1 MSRYAARIASIL
13 ALMLGT
19 SLVHAQDT
27 GEIHGT
33 ATPNAQVIV
42 ANEASGA
49 IVGVRADDK
58 GNFAAKHLPPG
69 QYQVSQ
75 QGHSAHAKDA
85 PVMAGRVTTL
95 DLGTS
100 TVAK

>member
-1 MSRYAARIASIL
+1 MSRYAARIATIL

-19 SLVHAQDT
+19 GLVHAQDT

-33 ATPNAQVIV
+33 ATPHAQVIV

-49 IVGVRADDK
+49 IVGVVADDK
-58 GNFAAKHLPPG
+58 GNFTAKHLPPG

-75 QGHSAHAKDA
+75 QGHSAHAKGA

-95 DLGTS
+95 DLGG
-100 TVAK
+100 AKSAE